1 MHKLF
6 AMISSHKVIKLIEGF
21 SLAERLRIVEEVLK
35 NIREEKL
42 DVTAPEIAKPS
53 LLSLAGI
60 MDDEEAKVWYEALE
74 DSRKVDEHSSTFIL

>member
-1 MHKLF
+1 
-6 AMISSHKVIKLIEGF
+6 MISSHEVIKLIEGF

-42 DVTAPEIAKPS
+42 DVTPVEVAKPS

-60 MDDEEAKVWYEALE
+60 MDDEEAKVWYEAVE
-74 DSRKVDEHSSTFIL
+74 DSRKVDDFANQG

>member
-1 MHKLF
+1 
-6 AMISSHKVIKLIEGF
+6 MISSHEVIKLIEGF

-42 DVTAPEIAKPS
+42 NVTPSEVAKPS

-60 MDDEEAKVWYEALE
+60 MDDEEAKVCYEAVE
-74 DSRKVDEHSSTFIL
+74 GSRKVDAYKN

>member
-1 MHKLF
+1 
-6 AMISSHKVIKLIEGF
+6 MISSHEVIKLIEGF

-42 DVTAPEIAKPS
+42 DVPPVEVEKPS

-60 MDDEEAKVWYEALE
+60 MDDEEAKVWYETVE
-74 DSRKVDEHSSTFIL
+74 DSRKVDEQSN

>member
-1 MHKLF
+1 
-6 AMISSHKVIKLIEGF
+6 MISSHEVIKLIEGF

-42 DVTAPEIAKPS
+42 DVRPVEVAKPS

-60 MDDEEAKVWYEALE
+60 LDDEEAKVWYEAVE
-74 DSRKVDEHSSTFIL
+74 DSRKVGEYSN